1 MPEAERKKKRS
12 DRVWTGYFIDD
23 MEAKGYR
30 YERKNAEYSTARRQ
44 HSPEKYSKDYCHVPP
59 DKSLLRVRMVQG
71 IWTKGPAQLVDPAG
85 NIRPVVILGAA
96 FVDGQPPEKIDVG
109 SDFIMIEGVAAS
121 DIKPEQLLIQRA
133 DAG

>member
-1 MPEAERKKKRS
+1 MSEKTLSIPRHAYNIHRS
-12 DRVWTGYFIDD
+12 T
-23 MEAKGYR
+23 
-30 YERKNAEYSTARRQ
+30 
-44 HSPEKYSKDYCHVPP
+44 KDYCHVPP
-59 DKSLLRVRMVQG
+59 KKSASRADGTRYMDEG
-71 IWTKGPAQLVDPAG
+71 AAQLVDPAG